1 MNHATKEQ
9 VQAILESIV
18 PSDWVQ
24 EDTEEDLENA
34 EKKNT
39 ANACRD

>member
-1 MNHATKEQ
+1 MDYTTKQ
-9 VQAILESIV
+9 VQDILESIV

-34 EKKNT
+34 EKENIPDVRR
-39 ANACRD
+39 N